1 MIEMKNQERMIL
13 VGLGLLQG
21 ILYYLLFNWFD
32 HNRQM
37 QMASAALIAITTVFV
52 VTVQFSWS
60 GKDPLRLIG
69 TALVKAGLFGII
81 TWWVWSQVPVSKVT
95 YDGDDFRFFTWPLGS
110 LLAFYLLLPYVQIW
124 QKTGRLKFPYSDL
137 YRHSWNNF
145 FIAGIGLLVA
155 GLYWILVEL
164 CAGLFHAVGVT
175 VVGEI
180 IHKRAFVM
188 ITLSAMFGLGVAMG
202 KEGDRI
208 INTLRMIAGAIFRGL
223 FPLLVLIIL
232 AFLLALPVTGLKPLW
247 ATRSASGILLG
258 LSLLTILFI
267 NALFQDGDHVAA
279 YPPWLRR
286 AVQAVLLTMP
296 VVTLLTGYSIGLR
309 INQYGFTPERVYVF
323 IFTIVTG
330 LYGAGYA
337 AALFIKQDAWLGL
350 LRPVNKWMSFL
361 VVALALLTH
370 TAGLD
375 PLKWSAYSQYRLLL
389 KQKVSAA
396 KFDFGA
402 LRFKLG
408 HYGNDRLESL
418 AQLQDH
424 PEKKIIVQQL
434 KVLKSLTD
442 YSQWRYPAKEEAKLT
457 FGDFI
462 VMTPFGRLPDGLFE
476 EIVKPYYHLSWPERE
491 ECAKEKECVIAV
503 LGSSQVPKNSYALVT
518 GKENDTDFEVSL
530 YGINHNNKWYSMGST
545 RFGEKGTKIGRDQ
558 VIEALR
564 KGEVT
569 GSQPF
574 FQCLQI
580 NGKSICSNYEND

>member
-1 MIEMKNQERMIL
+1 MIEIKHRERIIL

-21 ILYYLLFNWFD
+21 FIYYILFRWFD

-37 QMASAALIAITTVFV
+37 QVASAPLIVFTTVFV
-52 VTVQFSWS
+52 ATVQFSWS
-60 GKDPLRLIG
+60 GKYPLRLAG
-69 TALVKAGLFGII
+69 TALVNAGLFGII
-81 TWWVWSQVPVSKVT
+81 TWWVWAQVPVGKVS
-95 YDGDDFRFFTWPLGS
+95 YDGDDFRFFTWPIGS
-110 LLAFYLLLPYVQIW
+110 FLAFYLLLPYIQIY
-124 QKTGRLKFPYSDL
+124 QNSGRLKFPYSDL

-145 FIAGIGLLVA
+145 FIAGIGFLVM
-155 GLYWILVEL
+155 GLYWLLVEL
-164 CAGLFHAVGVT
+164 CAGLFHAVGISVI
-175 VVGEI
+175 GEI
-180 IHKRAFVM
+180 IHKRPFVM

-208 INTLRMIAGAIFRGL
+208 INTLRTIAAAIFRGL

-247 ATRSASGILLG
+247 ATRSATGILLG
-258 LSLLTILFI
+258 LSLLTILFL
-267 NALFQDGDHVAA
+267 NALFQDGDQTSP

-286 AVQAVLLTMP
+286 AIQAVLLTMP

-309 INQYGFTPERVYVF
+309 INQYGFTPERVYAF

-330 LYGAGYA
+330 LYGVGYA
-337 AALFIKQDAWLGL
+337 AALFKKQEVWLGL
-350 LRPVNKWMSFL
+350 LRPVNKWMSF
-361 VVALALLTH
+361 VVIAIALLTH

-375 PLKWSAYSQYRLLL
+375 PLKWSAYSQYRILL

-442 YSQWRYPAKEEAKLT
+442 YSQWKYPAKEEAKLT
-457 FGDFI
+457 AGDFI
-462 VMTPFGRLPDGLFE
+462 VMTPSGKLPDGLFE
-476 EIVKPYYHLSWPERE
+476 EIVKPYFHLSWSERE
-491 ECAKEKECVIAV
+491 VCSQKKECVIAV
-503 LGSSQVPKNSYALVT
+503 LTLSQAPKNSYALVT
-518 GKENDTDFEVSL
+518 GRETDSVFDLSL
-530 YGINHNNKWYSMGST
+530 YGIDHNNKWYSMGSVI
-545 RFGEKGTKIGRDQ
+545 FGEKGTRMVRSQ

-564 KGEVT
+564 KGEVE
-569 GSQPF
+569 GRQPF

-580 NGKSICSNYEND
+580 NDKTICNEEND